1 MTIKHS
7 IIQHEFIGLES
18 KVVNSSNPDIVGIS
32 GKVVDETRNTLI
44 ILNKEGEKKVIIKD
58 TAIIEFVTLEGTVV
72 EIDGKVVV
80 GRPEDR
86 IKKRPR
92 RLW

>member
-1 MTIKHS
+1 MKVTAS
-7 IIQHEFIGLES
+7 IVQREFIGLETT
-18 KVVNSSNPDIVGIS
+18 VVKSSNPDVVGIA
-32 GKVVDETRNTLI
+32 GRVVDETRNTLT
-44 ILNKEGEKKVIIKD
+44 LLHNGKRRVIIKD
-58 TAIIEFVTLEGTVV
+58 TSIFDFVMPDGTVV
-72 EIDGKVVV
+72 EIEGKVIV

>member
-1 MTIKHS
+1 MNVTPS
-7 IIQHEFIGLES
+7 IVQHEFIGLET
-18 KVVNSSNPDIVGIS
+18 KVIKSSNPHVVGIT
-32 GKVVDETRNTLI
+32 GRVVDETRNTLT
-44 ILNKEGEKKVIIKD
+44 ILHNGERKVVIKD
-58 TAIIEFVTLEGTVV
+58 TAVFDFVMPDGTVV
-72 EIDGKVVV
+72 ELDGKVIM

>member
-1 MTIKHS
+1 MMKITPS
-7 IIQHEFIGLES
+7 IVQDEFIGLAS
-18 KVVNSSNPDIVGIS
+18 KVVKSSNPGLVGIT
-32 GKVVDETRNTLI
+32 GKVVDETRNTFTL
-44 ILNKEGEKKVIIKD
+44 LQNGGQKVVAKD
-58 TAIIEFVTLEGTVV
+58 TSVFSFVMTDGTVV
-72 EIDGKVVV
+72 EIDGKAVI

>member
-1 MTIKHS
+1 MMKVTAS
-7 IIQHEFIGLES
+7 IVQHEFIGLDA
-18 KVVNSSNPDIVGIS
+18 KVVRSSNPQAVGIE
-32 GKVVDETRNTLI
+32 GRVVDETRNTLT
-44 ILNKEGEKKVIIKD
+44 ILHNDKRSVVIKD
-58 TAIIEFVTLEGTVV
+58 VSIFEFVMPDGTIV
-72 EIDGKVVV
+72 EIDGKVIL